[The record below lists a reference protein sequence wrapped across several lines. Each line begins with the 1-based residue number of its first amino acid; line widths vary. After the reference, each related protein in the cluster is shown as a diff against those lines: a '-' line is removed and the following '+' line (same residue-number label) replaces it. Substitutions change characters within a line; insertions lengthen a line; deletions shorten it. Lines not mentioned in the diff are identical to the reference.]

1 MQFLRLTDTAS
12 VAGPPERSSPVW
24 MPMREFVYHDS
35 RLSMLLFAVFSL
47 IYILQ
52 VPELAANA
60 DAIVYYLRSQ
70 SDFPILDYA
79 FLDGRVKPD
88 SFPLPNYHVGHTIV
102 LWLAYQLSPEG
113 FANGSWLGGCVSA
126 LCGGV
131 SVALSFLI
139 WRQLEFSRLV
149 SVCAAVVGGLTPVIW
164 YQSTI
169 GEIYALQLCLSLL
182 FILFFLREQ
191 RILSCLA
198 FLSAVLVSP
207 LAGLTFFFLLLAPWN
222 LRNLV
227 HAFILGAT
235 SLAAYLTIFYV
246 LDSNILLMFDAIQL
260 NSIERPTGWN
270 SAKFSLVVLANI
282 GLLIVFL
289 MSGCQDLFRHR
300 PAILFA
306 LGCAV
311 IPQIGLAFVATQFLR
326 ELGCFLLL
334 LFWALSLPIG
344 IGLARTPFKFWKP
357 ALAVASSVLLLTLFW
372 ISPNAQLTA
381 DRTEAGQWLVSN
393 VAEDTKIL
401 GDWNNAVIL
410 TTERFGSTQ
419 ETLTTNLF
427 EAHRPKTRDALM
439 TGEQSLIV
447 VAPKRHAFRQWVAKL
462 PVKSLKL
469 KTYDPAVSIETGK
482 VTQIFENR
490 SLTLHLWTRSSDV
503 RSSRPSPSC

>member
-1 MQFLRLTDTAS
+1 M
-12 VAGPPERSSPVW
+12 AGPLESNSRVWLPV
-24 MPMREFVYHDS
+24 REFVYHDS
-35 RLSMLLFAVFSL
+35 RLSMFLFAVFSL

-60 DAIVYYLRSQ
+60 DAIVYYLRSL
-70 SDFPILDYA
+70 SDLPILDYA

-88 SFPLPNYHVGHTIV
+88 SFPLPNYHLGHTII

-126 LCGGV
+126 LSGGV

-139 WRQLEFSRLV
+139 WRQLDFSRLV
-149 SVCAAVVGGLTPVIW
+149 SVCAAVVAGLTPVIW

-198 FLSAVLVSP
+198 FLFAVLVSP
-207 LAGLTFFFLLLAPWN
+207 LAGLAFFFLLLAPWN
-222 LRNLV
+222 WRNLL
-227 HAFILGAT
+227 HAIMLGAT
-235 SLAAYLTIFYV
+235 ALAAYLAIFFV

-270 SAKFSLVVLANI
+270 SAKFSLVVLANV
-282 GLLIVFL
+282 GLLVVFL
-289 MSGCQDLFRHR
+289 ISGCQNLLRNR
-300 PAILFA
+300 PVILFSI
-306 LGCAV
+306 GCAIV
-311 IPQIGLAFVATQFLR
+311 PQIGLAFVATQFLR

-344 IGLARTPFKFWKP
+344 VGIARTPFKIWKP
-357 ALAVASSVLLLTLFW
+357 ALAVASSVFLLMLLW
-372 ISPNAQLTA
+372 ISPNSQLSA
-381 DRTEAGQWLVSN
+381 DRTEAGQWLVNN
-393 VAEDTKIL
+393 VSEDIKIL

-419 ETLTTNLF
+419 EMLTTNLF
-427 EAHRPKTRDALM
+427 EAHRPGTRDALM
-439 TGEQSLIV
+439 TDENSLIV
-447 VAPKRHAFRQWVAKL
+447 VAPKRHAFRRWVAKL

-469 KTYDPAVSIETGK
+469 KTYDPAVSIQTGK

-490 SLTLHLWTRSSDV
+490 SLTLHLWTRADEVQPAQPTSSV
-503 RSSRPSPSC
+503 STTERSSLL